1 MSAGCVFYVQNS
13 GPAIKLAFGP
23 SYYES
28 DFVDGVFDQYMPM
41 NRIWEWA
48 VENNDNGEVNA
59 LVLPQKKDIW
69 LLGVMALELLYGQ
82 LLVLS
87 HNDFMLIIDYVNRHP
102 GLPRNWTQLRHNAL
116 YNPGNMISSPAV
128 SPLYVCFVKSCFAA
142 FQIRP

>member
-1 MSAGCVFYVQNS
+1 MFKTQVQRLSWPLVRLTMNLILLM
-13 GPAIKLAFGP
+13 GFLINI
-23 SYYES
+23 
-28 DFVDGVFDQYMPM
+28 YMPM